1 MSIKNP
7 SARPLPGGFP
17 QFNRHLAAIHRM
29 PPMHAPVR
37 PFHASD
43 VIYAMLRHGV
53 GKTLLRRSGSGPI
66 QDSLTAMKAVKGGP
80 QTPKKLTSNTLW
92 GSILRKPV

>member
-1 MSIKNP
+1 MSVKNP
-7 SARPLPGGFP
+7 SAKPLPGGFP
-17 QFNRHLAAIHRM
+17 QFKRHLAAIHRM

-53 GKTLLRRSGSGPI
+53 GKTLIRGAGNGPVGN
-66 QDSLTAMKAVKGGP
+66 SLTAQKAVRGGP
-80 QTPKKLTSNTLW
+80 KSPKALTSNTLW
-92 GSILRKPV
+92 GSILRKPL